1 MKPMFYSL
9 FALCFL
15 MPTYAQTV
23 DFIKELEPAILQC
36 TYRCTMKLDT
46 LGTDTKTD
54 RMILRIGKN
63 ISQFYSYTAY
73 RTDSIWKTSNGK
85 RIWGNAMVRAIRSKN
100 HAQMPNANMVTND
113 YIYKNYPEGKLSTY
127 AQLGVTS
134 VRIEEDYTGQDWTL
148 QDSNK
153 TLLGYP
159 CQLATCS
166 FRGRDYQA

>member
-46 LGTDTKTD
+46 LGTNTKTD

-73 RTDSIWKTSNGK
+73 RTDSIWKTSNGN
-85 RIWGNAMVRAIRSKN
+85 GFGAMPWYV
-100 HAQMPNANMVTND
+100 P
-113 YIYKNYPEGKLSTY
+113 
-127 AQLGVTS
+127 S
-134 VRIEEDYTGQDWTL
+134 VR
-148 QDSNK
+148 K
-153 TLLGYP
+153 TMP
-159 CQLATCS
+159 KCPMPTW
-166 FRGRDYQA
+166 